1 MAIDW
6 NHWLKLY
13 KPLNEEI
20 ILLTL
25 ELNPDDIKIDHFM
38 GERYIVNKKNLLGE
52 LNLEYDRRMRLL
64 KESRFRPFAYLENLN
79 DGGWGNYFSADGS
92 GTQVIT
98 NRFLLWLNNE
108 EIGWDLPKELTT
120 YIEKLDKPNEPQWAQ
135 ELVDNL
141 NNKLTQPKVT
151 QKWKLKPGKVYPGY
165 RLALFEFLKKEYDD
179 GMECPPNAYDFI
191 AKLNEG
197 IANGIEPENIWV
209 KRYGI
214 EYKIKS
220 GTRVDIGLIVFFGGL
235 EQSFKIDF
243 LQGSDRQRTA
253 NKRRLQEIGLRP
265 SKV

>member
-38 GERYIVNKKNLLGE
+38 GERYIVNKENLLGE

-98 NRFLLWLNNE
+98 NRFLLWLKNE
-108 EIGWDLPKELTT
+108 DFGWDLPKELEA
-120 YIEKLDKPNEPQWAQ
+120 YIEKLDMPNQEHWAQ
-135 ELVDNL
+135 GLVDNL
-141 NNKLTQPKVT
+141 NNRHSQSEPAKVKLSWT
-151 QKWKLKPGKVYPGY
+151 LKPLSKIQRMNGY
-165 RLALFEFLKKEYDD
+165 RAVLYQTLQKMY
-179 GMECPPNAYDFI
+179 
-191 AKLNEG
+191 NEG
-197 IANGIEPENIWV
+197 KLAPPTPHEVLNSWRVEFKDQPNDCKIYV
-209 KRYGI
+209 LSKSF
-214 EYKIKS
+214 EYFSEMGTKKTVDIKS
-220 GTRVDIGLIVFFGGL
+220 LKDAIKRLIIT
-235 EQSFKIDF
+235 E
-243 LQGSDRQRTA
+243 
-253 NKRRLQEIGLRP
+253 
-265 SKV
+265 